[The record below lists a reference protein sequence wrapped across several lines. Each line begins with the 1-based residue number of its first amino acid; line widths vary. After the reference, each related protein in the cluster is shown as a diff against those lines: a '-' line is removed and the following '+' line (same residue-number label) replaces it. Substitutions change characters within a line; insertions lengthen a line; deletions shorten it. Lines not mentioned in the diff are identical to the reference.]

1 MGNLSA
7 VFHERFSKLHEVT
20 SNYNQATLLDKLIYW
35 WQISKYTLDD
45 GHIWFTRSIDQ
56 ISNDSQLSKRSVERY
71 LSEFEKNGLIYKV
84 NRLFVKK
91 HLYIRI
97 TDKLLAIICETSN
110 LNKGLSPK
118 NEVAPALQPIDLTNL
133 VQTNTFGG
141 SSTERISYTIEDKG
155 SNEIVS
161 AQEGGLFLDQ
171 IGVIDSANL
180 ACSIYKD
187 KDSNT
192 NNNSTVSQDGIVNN
206 FISTPKTTTPLEFPV
221 EQALE
226 EHLTPQLKN
235 YIKGMLTNMQTQH
248 GLKFSNP
255 EQLFAEVVF
264 SVLNKD
270 NQLTGINDPH
280 HRVNIIAKLLREK
293 RWLTP
298 KGFYNHWDIGAQFK
312 QTRADNDAR
321 YQRQKQQEM
330 EGAGRSLL
338 TATNTEQASA
348 LYMQHKP
355 SQLPCGQKKLDIEQ
369 KNNWREVLINITT
382 EERYLKQ
389 IQQQN
394 TQKPSELTQL
404 IINTTMTKLAKL
416 HSIKQQLE
424 EMLGMKN
431 AA

>member
-1 MGNLSA
+1 MINLSSIHHA
-7 VFHERFSKLHEVT
+7 NFTRLYDMT
-20 SNYNQATLLDKLIYW
+20 NNYNKATLLDKLIYW
-35 WQISKYTLDD
+35 WQISTYTLDD
-45 GHIWFTRSIDQ
+45 DQIWFTRSIEQ
-56 ISNDSQLSKRSVERY
+56 MANDSKLSRRSVERY
-71 LSEFEKNGLIYKV
+71 LQEFEANGLILKV
-84 NRLFVKK
+84 SRLLMKK

-97 TDKLLAIICETSN
+97 SDQLLSLLGVKSTPTKNNTSDVEPYIKKNVSLSMAGVKTDNHDAVIVLKQDNIQETTT
-110 LNKGLSPK
+110 P
-118 NEVAPALQPIDLTNL
+118 PA
-133 VQTNTFGG
+133 
-141 SSTERISYTIEDKG
+141 ESYTSCFIIK
-155 SNEIVS
+155 
-161 AQEGGLFLDQ
+161 QF
-171 IGVIDSANL
+171 GVIDSAKL
-180 ACSIYKD
+180 AVSIYKD

-206 FISTPKTTTPLEFPV
+206 FISTPKTTTPTPLEFPV
-221 EQALE
+221 EQTLTE
-226 EHLTPQLKN
+226 LLTPQLKN

>member
-1 MGNLSA
+1 MTNLSSIHHTN
-7 VFHERFSKLHEVT
+7 FTHLYDMT
-20 SNYNQATLLDKLIYW
+20 NNYNKATLLDKLIYW
-35 WQISKYTLDD
+35 WQISTYTLDD
-45 GHIWFTRSIDQ
+45 DQIWFTRSIEQ
-56 ISNDSQLSKRSVERY
+56 IANDSKLSRRSVERY
-71 LSEFEKNGLIYKV
+71 LQEFETKGLILKV
-84 NRLFVKK
+84 SRLFMKK

-97 TDKLLAIICETSN
+97 SDQLQNLLGAKSNQTKSNAGGVEPYIKKNASLSMTKVKTDTHAVAIALEQGNLQETIT
-110 LNKGLSPK
+110 PAETHK
-118 NEVAPALQPIDLTNL
+118 NCFIINQ
-133 VQTNTFGG
+133 F
-141 SSTERISYTIEDKG
+141 
-155 SNEIVS
+155 
-161 AQEGGLFLDQ
+161 
-171 IGVIDSANL
+171 GVIDSANL
-180 ACSIYKD
+180 AVSIYKG

-192 NNNSTVSQDGIVNN
+192 NTNSTVRQDGIVNN
-206 FISTPKTTTPLEFPV
+206 FISTPKTTSTPIEFSV
-221 EQALE
+221 EQSLNE
-226 EHLTPQLKN
+226 LLTPQLKN

-312 QTRADNDAR
+312 QTQADNDAR
-321 YQRQKQQEM
+321 YQRQKQQDM
-330 EGAGRSLL
+330 DGAGRSLL
-338 TATNTEQASA
+338 TAMNTDQAPA

-355 SQLPCGQKKLDIEQ
+355 SQLPYGQKKLDIEQ
-369 KNNWREVLINITT
+369 KNNWREVMINIAT

-394 TQKPSELTQL
+394 TQKPSELTQSV
-404 IINTTMTKLAKL
+404 INTTMDKLAKL
-416 HSIKQQLE
+416 HTTKQRLE
-424 EMLGMKN
+424 ETLGMKN

>member
-1 MGNLSA
+1 MTNLSSIHHA
-7 VFHERFSKLHEVT
+7 NFTRLYDIT
-20 SNYNQATLLDKLIYW
+20 NNYNKATLLDKLIYW
-35 WQISKYTLDD
+35 WQISTYTLDND
-45 GHIWFTRSIDQ
+45 QIWFTRSIEK
-56 ISNDSQLSKRSVERY
+56 IANDSKLSRRSVERY
-71 LSEFEKNGLIYKV
+71 LQEFEANGLILKV
-84 NRLFVKK
+84 SRLFMKK

-97 TDKLLAIICETSN
+97 SDQLLSLLGVKSNPTKNNSSDVEPYIKTNVSLPMSEIKTDNHDDVIMLEQDNIQETTTPPEESCTSCFIIN
-110 LNKGLSPK
+110 
-118 NEVAPALQPIDLTNL
+118 Q
-133 VQTNTFGG
+133 F
-141 SSTERISYTIEDKG
+141 
-155 SNEIVS
+155 
-161 AQEGGLFLDQ
+161 
-171 IGVIDSANL
+171 GVIDSAKL

-192 NNNSTVSQDGIVNN
+192 NNNSTVSQDCIVNN
-206 FISTPKTTTPLEFPV
+206 FISTPKTTTPTPLEFPV
-221 EQALE
+221 EQALN

-235 YIKGMLTNMQTQH
+235 YIKSMLTNMQTQH

-338 TATNTEQASA
+338 IATNTDQASA

-369 KNNWREVLINITT
+369 KNNWRQVVINITT

-416 HSIKQQLE
+416 HRIKQQLE
-424 EMLGMKN
+424 ETLGMKN